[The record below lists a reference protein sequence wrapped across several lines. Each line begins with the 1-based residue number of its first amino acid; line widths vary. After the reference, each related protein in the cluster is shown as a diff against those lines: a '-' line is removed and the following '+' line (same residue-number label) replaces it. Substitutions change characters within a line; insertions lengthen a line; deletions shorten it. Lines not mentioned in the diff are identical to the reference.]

1 MKPFRHSL
9 VWFCTWPWFTWFCEA
24 VIPCGLDFNDCMRAW
39 FHDSV
44 HGLDFRDS
52 MRPCL
57 FEAVVPWF
65 LASMIPYVAVIS
77 WGLDSMS
84 TLLCT
89 CLYCWVGLRSSPSLV
104 LYHSLQSLIWD
115 LIGTFPGSW
124 VKNVMKGNRCDGV
137 ENIKCWDEQD
147 AQYFEGAFCIS
158 STNTAL
164 SVQPHKVPLSAGQA
178 PVGAKLRETF
188 I

>member
-1 MKPFRHSL
+1 MILWGRDSMWPWFQWLHEA
-9 VWFCTWPWFTWFCEA
+9 VIPWFCAWPWFPWFHEAMIPWGLASLRLWFHDSLPLWLRTWPWFHEA
-24 VIPCGLDFNDCMRAW
+24 LIPC
-39 FHDSV
+39 
-44 HGLDFRDS
+44 
-52 MRPCL
+52 RPC
-57 FEAVVPWF
+57 F
-65 LASMIPYVAVIS
+65 
-77 WGLDSMS
+77 
-84 TLLCT
+84 CT
-89 CLYCWVGLRSSPSLV
+89 CLYCWVGLRSSRSLV

-124 VKNVMKGNRCDGV
+124 VENVMKGNRCDGV

-158 STNTAL
+158 STNTGL

-178 PVGAKLRETF
+178 PVVAKLRETF